1 MISFVCYCHQKHHQ
15 ELERKLDESRMLLF
29 NGEEMKLRCREDQA
43 VDLQLGLVKLEAQAC
58 DAVIKSKI
66 EKVGRQDDQHKM
78 FMQNL

>member
-1 MISFVCYCHQKHHQ
+1 M
-15 ELERKLDESRMLLF
+15 DESRMLLF

-66 EKVGRQDDQHKM
+66 EKVGCRDNQCRIYD
-78 FMQNL
+78 F